1 MGRPMEDKLLVLR
14 CQRGSREALTRIYE
28 KYKADL
34 LLLALGLLN
43 DKTAAEDV
51 VHDVFLSFV
60 RHLDTFRLTGSL
72 KGYLLTCAANHA
84 RNWNKAER
92 VRGRLQVS
100 VSNADPAIPDVSRP
114 SWPRRAEGI
123 LPSNRGRDARDTNGG
138 PLETL
143 ACNEQLELLS
153 GALAELPFEQREAL
167 LLHLHGQMTF
177 RAIAKARQISTNT
190 AKSRYRYGIDKLR
203 SILNGKVSKCNR
215 QMT

>member
-1 MGRPMEDKLLVLR
+1 MEDKLLVLR
-14 CQRGSREALTRIYE
+14 CRRGSREALTRIYE

-34 LLLALGLLN
+34 LLLAMGLLN

-60 RHLDTFRLTGSL
+60 RHLDGFRLTGSL

-84 RNWNKAER
+84 RNWNRAER
-92 VRGRLQVS
+92 VRDRLRVGVRDAGQ
-100 VSNADPAIPDVSRP
+100 AIPKPFGLEAATPDT
-114 SWPRRAEGI
+114 
-123 LPSNRGRDARDTNGG
+123 DA

-143 ACNEQLELLS
+143 VCNEQLKLLS

-167 LLHLHGQMTF
+167 MLHLHGQMTF
-177 RAIAKARQISTNT
+177 QAIARARQISTNT

-203 SILNGKVSKCNR
+203 SILNGKVNKCNR

>member
-1 MGRPMEDKLLVLR
+1 MEDKLLVFR

-34 LLLALGLLN
+34 LLLAMGLLN

-60 RHLDTFRLTGSL
+60 GHLDEFRLMGSL

-92 VRGRLQVS
+92 VRGRLQRNGH
-100 VSNADPAIPDVSRP
+100 NAHTAIAKTCGLDDAT
-114 SWPRRAEGI
+114 RAVA
-123 LPSNRGRDARDTNGG
+123 DA

-143 ACNEQLELLS
+143 VCNERLEMLG
-153 GALAELPFEQREAL
+153 GAMAELPFEQREVL
-167 LLHLHGQMTF
+167 MLHLHGQMTF
-177 RAIAKARQISTNT
+177 QAIAKARQISTNT
-190 AKSRYRYGIDKLR
+190 AKSRYRYGIDKLQ
-203 SILNGKVSKCNR
+203 SILNGRISKCN
-215 QMT
+215 QQIT

>member
-1 MGRPMEDKLLVLR
+1 MEDKLLVLR
-14 CQRGSREALTRIYE
+14 CRRGSRAALTRIYE

-34 LLLALGLLN
+34 LLLAMGLLN
-43 DKTAAEDV
+43 DKAAAEDI

-60 RHLDTFRLTGSL
+60 RHLDRFRLTGSL

-92 VRGRLQVS
+92 VRGRSGVPVGSPSLS
-100 VSNADPAIPDVSRP
+100 RSNADRLKAGLRTDGTP
-114 SWPRRAEGI
+114 SQGLDDAA
-123 LPSNRGRDARDTNGG
+123 PSADS

-143 ACNEQLELLS
+143 VCNEQLELLS

-167 LLHLHGQMTF
+167 MLHLHGQMTF
-177 RAIAKARQISTNT
+177 QAIARSRQISTNT

-203 SILNGKVSKCNR
+203 SILNGKASKCNR
-215 QMT
+215 QMI

>member
-1 MGRPMEDKLLVLR
+1 MEDQLLIYR
-14 CQRGSREALTRIYE
+14 CKRGSRAALTRIYE

-34 LLLALGLLN
+34 LLLALSLLN

-60 RHLDTFRLTGSL
+60 RRLDGFRLTGSL
-72 KGYLLTCAANHA
+72 KGFLLTCTANHA

-92 VRGRLQVS
+92 VRLRVS
-100 VSNADPAIPDVSRP
+100 GLSTDPAIAKPCGLDAATQTI
-114 SWPRRAEGI
+114 AEE
-123 LPSNRGRDARDTNGG
+123 
-138 PLETL
+138 PLDCL
-143 ACNEQLELLS
+143 VYNEQLEMLS

-167 LLHLHGQMTF
+167 MLHLHGRMTF
-177 RAIAKARQISTNT
+177 QAIARARQISTNT

-215 QMT
+215 QTT

>member
-1 MGRPMEDKLLVLR
+1 MEDKLLVLR

-34 LLLALGLLN
+34 LLLALSLLN

-60 RHLDTFRLTGSL
+60 RNLDQFRLTGSL

-84 RNWNKAER
+84 RNWNKAQR
-92 VRGRLQVS
+92 VRQAIRVNVQ
-100 VSNADPAIPDVSRP
+100 NADQAIPKPFGLEAATP
-114 SWPRRAEGI
+114 ST
-123 LPSNRGRDARDTNGG
+123 DA

-143 ACNEQLELLS
+143 VCNEQLETLS
-153 GALAELPFEQREAL
+153 GALAELPFEQREIL
-167 LLHLHGQMTF
+167 MLHLHGQMTF
-177 RAIAKARQISTNT
+177 RAIAKARQISPNT

-203 SILNGKVSKCNR
+203 SILNGEVSQCDR
-215 QMT
+215 QTT

>member
-1 MGRPMEDKLLVLR
+1 MEDKLLVFQCR
-14 CQRGSREALTRIYE
+14 RGSRQALARIYE

-92 VRGRLQVS
+92 VRGAHRSPPVERLDGGHS
-100 VSNADPAIPDVSRP
+100 PPYES
-114 SWPRRAEGI
+114 AE
-123 LPSNRGRDARDTNGG
+123 G
-138 PLETL
+138 PLEGL
-143 ACNEQLELLS
+143 VCNEQLELLS
-153 GALAELPFEQREAL
+153 GALVEQREAL

-177 RAIAKARQISTNT
+177 QAIARARQISTNT

>member
-1 MGRPMEDKLLVLR
+1 MEDRLLVFQCR
-14 CQRGSREALTRIYE
+14 HGSREALTRIYE

-34 LLLALGLLN
+34 LLLAMALLN
-43 DKTAAEDV
+43 DKTAAEDI

-60 RHLDTFRLTGSL
+60 HHLDRFRLTGSL

-92 VRGRLQVS
+92 VRLRATGPNAGS
-100 VSNADPAIPDVSRP
+100 VASASSTHRV
-114 SWPRRAEGI
+114 EGI
-123 LPSNRGRDARDTNGG
+123 LPSNRGRDALDTNDQ

-143 ACNEQLELLS
+143 VCNEQLEMLS

-167 LLHLHGQMTF
+167 MLHLHGQMTF
-177 RAIAKARQISTNT
+177 QAIARARQISTNT

-203 SILNGKVSKCNR
+203 SILNGRISKCDR

>member
-1 MGRPMEDKLLVLR
+1 MEDKLLVLR
-14 CQRGSREALTRIYE
+14 CRRGSRAALTRIYE

-34 LLLALGLLN
+34 LLLAMGLLN
-43 DKTAAEDV
+43 DKTAAEDI

-60 RHLDTFRLTGSL
+60 RHLDGFRLTGSL

-92 VRGRLQVS
+92 VRDRLRVGVGDAGQ
-100 VSNADPAIPDVSRP
+100 AIPKPLGLEAATPDT
-114 SWPRRAEGI
+114 
-123 LPSNRGRDARDTNGG
+123 DA

-143 ACNEQLELLS
+143 VCNEQLELLG
-153 GALAELPFEQREAL
+153 GALAELPFEQREVVM
-167 LLHLHGQMTF
+167 LHLHGQMTF
-177 RAIAKARQISTNT
+177 QAIARAGQISTNT

>member
-1 MGRPMEDKLLVLR
+1 MEDKLLVLR

-28 KYKADL
+28 KYRADL
-34 LLLALGLLN
+34 LLLAMGLLN

-60 RHLDTFRLTGSL
+60 RNLDQFRLTGSL

-92 VRGRLQVS
+92 VRSAHRSPLVEGLDGGHS
-100 VSNADPAIPDVSRP
+100 PPYEP
-114 SWPRRAEGI
+114 AEG
-123 LPSNRGRDARDTNGG
+123 
-138 PLETL
+138 PLDDL
-143 ACNEQLELLS
+143 VCNEQLELLS
-153 GALAELPFEQREAL
+153 GALAGLPFEQREAL
-167 LLHLHGQMTF
+167 MLHLHGQMTF
-177 RAIAKARQISTNT
+177 QAIARARQISTNT

>member
-1 MGRPMEDKLLVLR
+1 MEDKLLVFQCR
-14 CQRGSREALTRIYE
+14 RGSREALTRIYE

-92 VRGRLQVS
+92 VRGRLQMS
-100 VSNADPAIPDVSRP
+100 VSNADPALPDVSRP
-114 SWPRRAEGI
+114 SWPRRVEGI
-123 LPSNRGRDARDTNGG
+123 LPSNRGRDARDTNDG

-143 ACNEQLELLS
+143 VCNEQLELLS

-167 LLHLHGQMTF
+167 MLHLHGQMTF
-177 RAIAKARQISTNT
+177 HAIAKARQISTNT